1 LRAFIAAFLLLS
13 TTALAESPVEK
24 EARERYS
31 AAQKLF
37 DQARYEEAAAEFQ
50 KSYELSRYPAI
61 LHKIAL
67 SYDQLGNLDK
77 AIEFYQKYLDADPKS
92 ERRAGIEA
100 RIAKLKEQ
108 QQPAPSPT
116 PTAPPAAVVAPQ
128 ATAVTAA
135 PAPRKTPVY
144 KKWWLWTIVGVAAA
158 GLAVGLGVGL
168 APPSSPTPSSF
179 NPTLG
184 RVGPGK

>member
-13 TTALAESPVEK
+13 VTARAESPVEQ

-77 AIEFYQKYLDADPKS
+77 AIEYYQKYLDADPKS

-108 QQPAPSPT
+108 RQPPAV
-116 PTAPPAAVVAPQ
+116 TAPAAATAAPQ

-168 APPSSPTPSSF
+168 APSTNGF
-179 NPTLG
+179 NPSLG

>member
-1 LRAFIAAFLLLS
+1 MLS
-13 TTALAESPVEK
+13 STAWAESPVEK
-24 EARERYS
+24 EARERYT

-37 DQARYEEAAAEFQ
+37 DQARYEEAVAEFQ

-67 SYDQLGNLDK
+67 SYDQLGNLDQ
-77 AIEFYQKYLDADPKS
+77 AIDYYQRYLDADPKS
-92 ERRAGIEA
+92 ERRSGIEA
-100 RIAKLKEQ
+100 RIAKLEELKEQ
-108 QQPAPSPT
+108 KQPPPAPT
-116 PTAPPAAVVAPQ
+116 PPAATVVPT

-135 PAPRKTPVY
+135 PAPRRTPVY

-179 NPTLG
+179 NPT
-184 RVGPGK
+184 RPTVGPGK